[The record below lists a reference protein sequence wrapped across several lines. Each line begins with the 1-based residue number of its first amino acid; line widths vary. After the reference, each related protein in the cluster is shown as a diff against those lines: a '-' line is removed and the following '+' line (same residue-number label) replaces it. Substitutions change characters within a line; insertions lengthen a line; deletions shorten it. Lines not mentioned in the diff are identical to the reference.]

1 MIVKGKLDGTGL
13 YKMEMEFIN
22 KEAYLVAN
30 NDKIHVWHQRLG
42 HPNYK
47 ALKAMGFKGKE
58 PFCETCQISKSKKKP
73 FKPFK
78 EKTNNKLETMHVD
91 LCGPMKTKGMN
102 GETYFLAI
110 TDETTDFTVVHTF
123 RTKQADEIG
132 NAIQDY
138 ITEMERQFNA
148 KVKKIVMDGGKE
160 FVNRKLTNWLTSQ
173 GIIIK
178 QTNPYTPEQNG
189 VSERKNETLVE
200 TARAMIK
207 DAGLPQSFW
216 SEAILTAA
224 YTRNRVINR
233 KDKKS
238 PYERLYGNQADLN
251 YVKIFGARAYA
262 FIDNSKR
269 TKWDDKAY
277 KTMLIGYTNNGYKL
291 LDMKT
296 RKIIY
301 SRNVTFNE
309 QELGFGK
316 QNTEHYDTNEESES
330 EYEKNESDY
339 EDSGSKVPSIE
350 LESDNEQ
357 QELNENQNQ
366 DRKADEDVEM
376 RDASRKESDE
386 ENEGVY
392 SRTRGSVKRRR
403 LHTAILQSFIA
414 SQDAATEPQSYEQ
427 AILGPD
433 KEEWKASMNEEIN
446 SLLKNETWEL
456 VALPE
461 ERKAIENKW
470 VFRVKRDKNGI
481 EIKKKSRLVI
491 KGFRQKYGIDYKE
504 TFAPVVQMQS
514 LRPPLALSVINNWKS
529 FQVDVKTAFLYGTLE
544 EDIYMKQPKG
554 FIKEGQEHLV
564 CKLKKSL
571 YGLKQ
576 APRVWHEEIKGT
588 LISIGFKQCTCDNG
602 IFVISD
608 KDRYMVLAMWVDDM
622 PIFYENES
630 DRKWLLEQ
638 IRSKYEIE
646 ESELEYILGIKIE
659 KEKGRLKINQ
669 TAYIEKKVEE
679 YGLADSKETTT
690 PMIAKQNLED
700 SEHEKDDSPYRELIG
715 SIMHS
720 MVYTRPDISYAVSI
734 LSRSLG
740 TSTKGHFE
748 AAKRVL
754 KYLKTTKNL
763 AIEYSRPISN
773 QSELEVYVDSADAAY
788 PHFGYVIKLAGG
800 AISWKSTKS
809 KLSTLSST
817 ELEYIALSSVTQE
830 VMWIRELFVN

>member
-1 MIVKGKLDGTGL
+1 
-13 YKMEMEFIN
+13 
-22 KEAYLVAN
+22 
-30 NDKIHVWHQRLG
+30 
-42 HPNYK
+42 
-47 ALKAMGFKGKE
+47 
-58 PFCETCQISKSKKKP
+58 
-73 FKPFK
+73 
-78 EKTNNKLETMHVD
+78 
-91 LCGPMKTKGMN
+91 
-102 GETYFLAI
+102 
-110 TDETTDFTVVHTF
+110 
-123 RTKQADEIG
+123 
-132 NAIQDY
+132 
-138 ITEMERQFNA
+138 
-148 KVKKIVMDGGKE
+148 
-160 FVNRKLTNWLTSQ
+160 
-173 GIIIK
+173 
-178 QTNPYTPEQNG
+178 
-189 VSERKNETLVE
+189 
-200 TARAMIK
+200 
-207 DAGLPQSFW
+207 
-216 SEAILTAA
+216 
-224 YTRNRVINR
+224 
-233 KDKKS
+233 
-238 PYERLYGNQADLN
+238 
-251 YVKIFGARAYA
+251 
-262 FIDNSKR
+262 
-269 TKWDDKAY
+269 
-277 KTMLIGYTNNGYKL
+277 
-291 LDMKT
+291 
-296 RKIIY
+296 
-301 SRNVTFNE
+301 
-309 QELGFGK
+309 
-316 QNTEHYDTNEESES
+316 
-330 EYEKNESDY
+330 
-339 EDSGSKVPSIE
+339 
-350 LESDNEQ
+350 
-357 QELNENQNQ
+357 
-366 DRKADEDVEM
+366 
-376 RDASRKESDE
+376 
-386 ENEGVY
+386 
-392 SRTRGSVKRRR
+392 
-403 LHTAILQSFIA
+403 
-414 SQDAATEPQSYEQ
+414 
-427 AILGPD
+427 
-433 KEEWKASMNEEIN
+433 MNEEIN

-461 ERKAIENKW
+461 GRKAIENKW

-514 LRPPLALSVINNWKS
+514 LRLLLALSVINNWKS

-630 DRKWLLEQ
+630 DRKWLMEQ

-817 ELEYIALSSVTQE
+817 ESEYIALSSVTQE
-830 VMWIRELFVN
+830 VMWIRELLAELGFEQQSATKIFEDNQSTIAIANDPVQQGRTKHLGRRLAFVRDAINNEQVYLEYCPAENMVADMLTKVVHEPKLRKFRSEMGLTSLEVGVSRIKHDQDYVR